1 MLFGG
6 IRILSLCIGLFFCFC
21 ITVNAQTAI
30 RDSLQ
35 LEIQKL
41 KKKNP
46 NYKSDSTYFEL
57 RYLIGKTYLYRNN
70 DSLRI
75 YGEKLIIDGKQY
87 ADKNAIALG
96 KLNVGFYHFVKGH
109 KKEATRFI
117 EDAICN
123 AEDINASSTL
133 VKLYNLRLIVAF
145 ITQDYTKAYLSAKD
159 GLTMAQKIND
169 KAMIATF
176 NMNIGT
182 IFSLL
187 RAYDKALYYNTK
199 ALAVFDDYHNVFIK
213 AEVLSNRAFILYHN
227 KAYHKAEKAATDALT
242 LLNPL
247 NEIAWI
253 TFNYN
258 NLGYIYLYKND
269 LEKAEKYFN
278 KANSYFNRVDS
289 GDRKVENYL
298 GLAEIYLKRSEF
310 NLASAN
316 ATKALELATKSKNLL
331 NKVQSIDL
339 CYKIALATKNTESA
353 LAYLQE
359 SKKLSDSLLNLESH
373 ANMLI
378 LEAKESYKA
387 KRLKE
392 EEKANNKIANNK
404 IYRYIIILLAVHL
417 ILLSIFIYATK
428 RKQQERNKKLDQE
441 VANKNKLLSIIG
453 HDITSPIFTLQQSLE
468 LFKSNYISSDDV
480 LKVLE
485 RMKSNI
491 NYSSFT
497 LKNIQLWAQA
507 NMENLKTTKVK
518 INVYDIC
525 NQILKERQTVLK
537 EKNIKIQWLQKDH
550 LVVKI
555 DKNHL
560 TVIIDNILSNAK
572 KYSEP
577 SSIITI
583 KLISNTKEK
592 YIEICDSGPGIP
604 QEKINNIYKNITL
617 NPLPGTQR
625 EKGTGIGLQTSIL
638 LAKANSSTI
647 LLKSNLGQ
655 GTCVQVKFN

>member
-75 YGEKLIIDGKQY
+75 YGEKLIIDGKQH

-133 VKLYNLRLIVAF
+133 VKIYNLRLIVAF
-145 ITQDYTKAYLSAKD
+145 ITQDYTKAYLSAKE

-199 ALAVFDDYHNVFIK
+199 ALAVFDDYHNAFIK

-227 KAYHKAEKAATDALT
+227 KAYHKAEKAAKDALT

-278 KANSYFNRVDS
+278 KANSYFNQVDI

-316 ATKALELATKSKNLL
+316 ATKALELATTSKNLL
-331 NKVQSIDL
+331 NKVQSIEL

-359 SKKLSDSLLNLESH
+359 SKKLSDSLLNSESH

-404 IYRYIIILLAVHL
+404 IYRNIIILLAVHL
-417 ILLSIFIYATK
+417 ILLSVFIYATK

-468 LFKSNYISSDDV
+468 LYKANYISSDDV

-507 NMENLKTTKVK
+507 NMGNLKTTKVK

-537 EKNIKIQWLQKDH
+537 EKNIKIQWLQKDY

-583 KLISNTKEK
+583 KLISNTEEK

-617 NPLPGTQR
+617 DPLPGTQR
-625 EKGTGIGLQTSIL
+625 EKGTGVGLQTSIL
-638 LAKANSSTI
+638 LAKANNSTI
-647 LLKSNLGQ
+647 LLKSNLSQ